1 MPDHSIEK
9 LLDRAKVST
18 TTTGTG
24 TMDLGSAA
32 DGYQDFSGLTSG
44 KSVYYTIT
52 SASDSWEVGVGV
64 YTSGSPSTLTRATIL
79 SSSNSGS
86 AITLSGTSDVW
97 IDLPAAEAVYGIG
110 SGGKM
115 ALTTSQTISTG
126 ALYQVE
132 FDSSGSP
139 GFAAVGDAVSLDLT
153 NNRLQLNAKG
163 LYQVTCM
170 LGLSC
175 DDAMGAASF
184 WLTVGTGTTLSD
196 QFSMTFT
203 INPNQDNAYACLSTC
218 YYCDS
223 PTDYLYMCVWP
234 DGYHGSSS
242 MSTIAGTD
250 RYEPK
255 LSAVYIR

>member
-1 MPDHSIEK
+1 MPDHSVTK
-9 LLDRAKVST
+9 LVDRVKFET
-18 TTTGTG
+18 TSTGTG
-24 TMDLGSAA
+24 DVVPSSTAA
-32 DGYQDFSGLTSG
+32 GYQGLDAFDNSDTL
-44 KSVYYTIT
+44 YYVIT
-52 SASDSWEVGVGV
+52 SASDSWEVGVGAV
-64 YTSGSPSTLTRATIL
+64 SASDPKSLARTTVLD
-79 SSSNSGS
+79 SSNSGS
-86 AITLSGTSDVW
+86 AISLSGTSTVW
-97 IDLPAAEAVYGIG
+97 VDLPANEAVYGIG

-115 ALTTSQTISTG
+115 VNTSSQTISTG
-126 ALYQVE
+126 GLYQVQ
-132 FDSSGSP
+132 FNSSGSP

-203 INPNQDNAYACLSTC
+203 VDPNSDNAYGCFSTC

-234 DGYHGSSS
+234 DGTHGSSS

-255 LSAVYIR
+255 FSAVYIR